1 MSHTIFLHSKE
12 QIVEDLSVGRGNL
25 WRTGLHGIGHSTL
38 SCMSCILPYFG
49 DFFYSILFC
58 STLTWPHF
66 SHVMHAIFLSFYD
79 VIILNFTELVI
90 RNAQHYACE
99 LTITFHHD
107 ISARFIP
114 HGFTLL
120 YTYSSDFL
128 ILSIVL
134 TTYNHAKKMEIV
146 YNKSITRIDIS
157 IGFLTGTHFTEV
169 QHFTFIRIASTDIT
183 AV

>member
-1 MSHTIFLHSKE
+1 MAHGFTWHRSFDVNLH
-12 QIVEDLSVGRGNL
+12 VV
-25 WRTGLHGIGHSTL
+25 HSTL
-38 SCMSCILPYFG
+38 FWGCFL
-49 DFFYSILFC
+49 FYSFLFYPNLA
-58 STLTWPHF
+58 TLFACNAH
-66 SHVMHAIFLSFYD
+66 HFLSFYD
-79 VIILNFTELVI
+79 VFILNFTEPVI
-90 RNAQHYACE
+90 HNVQHYACE

-107 ISARFIP
+107 IGARFIP